1 MRNLNGHAYD
11 NDAYDDELNRPMLW
25 LAGFFIVMFV
35 VAFAFATIG
44 KNSQVVAA
52 NDKSMTTGDVL
63 MYPITQPAPPE
74 PTTTGQ
80 RPLR

>member
-1 MRNLNGHAYD
+1 MKHVNGHAYHK
-11 NDAYDDELNRPMLW
+11 DAYDDELNRPMLW
-25 LAGFFIVMFV
+25 LAGFFVAMFV

-44 KNSQVVAA
+44 KNPQVVAA

-63 MYPITQPAPPE
+63 MHPITQPAPPE